1 MPKYVIRF
9 HHPIDRELKARIK
22 AYFGLTGETVNGFAS
37 CRLTDPDKAAHLKR
51 GEGLGYFRI
60 FAVEPD

>member
-22 AYFGLTGETVNGFAS
+22 AFFALSGETVNGFAS
-37 CRLTDPDKAAHLKR
+37 CRLTDPERIGHLLR
-51 GEGLGYFRI
+51 GAKLGHFRI
-60 FAVEPD
+60 FATEPD

>member
-9 HHPIDRELKARIK
+9 HHPIDRELKARIT
-22 AYFGLTGETVNGFAS
+22 AFFALSGETVNGFAS
-37 CRLTDPDKAAHLKR
+37 CRLTDPDKVAHLKR

-60 FAVEPD
+60 FATEPD